1 MKQIQPEDLN
11 INVFDMIGNQ
21 WMLITAEKN
30 GVVNTMTAS
39 WGGMGILWNRKVAYI
54 FIRPQRYTKE
64 FVDESDTLSLTFFD
78 ESYKNKLKYLGT
90 VSGKEENKIE
100 KAELHVVHE
109 ETTPYFV
116 EANLTFICKKLYHQ
130 ELKEE
135 FFIDKKLNEL
145 TYPLKDYHTM
155 YVVEIEKILIKE

>member
-11 INVFDMIGNQ
+11 KNVFDMIGNQ

-78 ESYKNKLKYLGT
+78 KSYKSELKYLGT
-90 VSGKEENKIE
+90 VSGKDENKIE
-100 KAELHVVHE
+100 KAGLHIVHE
-109 ETTPYFV
+109 ANTPYFE
-116 EANLTFICKKLYHQ
+116 EAELTFICKKLYHQ

-135 FFIDKKLNEL
+135 FFIDKQLNDQ
-145 TYPLKDYHTM
+145 TYPFKDYHTM
-155 YVVEIEKILIKE
+155 YVVEIEKILMKE